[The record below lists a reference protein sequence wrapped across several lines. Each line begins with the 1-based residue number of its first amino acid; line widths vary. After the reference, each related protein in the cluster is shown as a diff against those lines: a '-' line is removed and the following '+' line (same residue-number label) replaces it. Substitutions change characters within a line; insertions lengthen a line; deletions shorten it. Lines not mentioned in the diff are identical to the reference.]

1 MSEYTTKGRAGLD
14 ELEAVGRRLIVD
26 GYLRGDSVLTPG
38 QPVWSVANFQ
48 ELKAIYVDSPDE
60 GGRDFW
66 DKLADQFD
74 GASDGA
80 IQLFAEIFLTNMLPL
95 SSLLGR
101 TKIGYLRRVLEMMED
116 PVAVP
121 DGVVA
126 ATAVGAFHGGPG
138 FNFGRY
144 SQLWLL
150 INFGLHLHTLSPAE
164 LTEIGEDPLA
174 FRAALAAVKTPNQ
187 PMQRGALRYLAFP
200 KFFLSIVNPVH
211 RRLIRDTFVSYLPRQ
226 VSDDVDTD
234 LFEINR
240 AFEQE
245 QHGPVDFY
253 QEPWEPMWKPPK
265 PPKGKGFG
273 ISARDDDVDEE
284 LDDESDSSVTE
295 FSIVDPD
302 QELADSLHVDLDWLA
317 RCTDLLRDRPQLIFY
332 GPPGTGKTYIAK
344 TLARHLAGPDNVTI
358 VQFHPAYSYE
368 DFFEGFRPTPHSDGQ
383 VGFELKPGPMRRLT
397 DRARKHPDQLF
408 VLVVDEINRGNL
420 AKIFGELYFL
430 LEYRDE
436 AIDLMYSS
444 DNAEPFTLPRNVVI
458 IGTMNTADRSIA
470 LVDTAMRRRFGFIPL
485 HPAQEPTKSVLRRWL
500 TARKYPQ
507 RVADL
512 HHALNAAIDD
522 PDFQIGPSYFMRPA
536 VHSDGGL
543 AQVWDS
549 AIIPLLEE
557 FHFGD
562 CTVDLEARYGLA
574 ALEKS
579 LTTGE

>member
-101 TKIGYLRRVLEMMED
+101 TKIGYLRRVLEMMEE

-121 DGVVA
+121 DDVVA

-226 VSDDVDTD
+226 VSDDVDAD

-273 ISARDDDVDEE
+273 ISARDDGVDEE
-284 LDDESDSSVTE
+284 LDDENDSSVTE

-368 DFFEGFRPTPHSDGQ
+368 DFFEGFRPTPRSDGQ

-444 DNAEPFTLPRNVVI
+444 GDAEPFTLPRNVVI
-458 IGTMNTADRSIA
+458 TGTMNTADRSIA

-562 CTVDLEARYGLA
+562 RTVDLEARYGLA

>member
-26 GYLRGDSVLTPG
+26 GYLRGDSVLTSG

-121 DGVVA
+121 DDVVA

-211 RRLIRDTFVSYLPRQ
+211 RRLIRDTFVSYLPRP

-245 QHGPVDFY
+245 QYGPVDFY

-265 PPKGKGFG
+265 PPKGVGTNEP
-273 ISARDDDVDEE
+273 DDDVEE
-284 LDDESDSSVTE
+284 DLDDENDSSVTE

-302 QELADSLHVDLDWLA
+302 QELADSLHVDLGWLA

-344 TLARHLAGPDNVTI
+344 TLARHLAGRDNVTI

-368 DFFEGFRPTPHSDGQ
+368 DFFEGFRPTPHSGGQ

-397 DRARKHPDQLF
+397 DRARKHPEQLF

-430 LEYRDE
+430 LEYRDD
-436 AIDLMYSS
+436 AIDLMYSTG
-444 DNAEPFTLPRNVVI
+444 DAEPFTLPRNVVI

-512 HHALNAAIDD
+512 HFALNAAIDD

-549 AIIPLLEE
+549 TIIPLLEE

-562 CTVDLEARYGLA
+562 RTVDLDARYGLA